1 MSPVIEKNNGFIDK
15 FIGDAIMA
23 IFHLPDEGLKASI
36 EMIEELQKLNDGRN
50 RAGYRPLRIGIGLNT
65 GMLMMGTIG
74 HEDRLST
81 TVIGDTVNLSAR
93 LESLTKEYFT
103 PILVSEFT
111 VSKLQEDN
119 KEYLREIDS
128 VVVKGK
134 TNSVKIF
141 ECFKIDSDD
150 LIEKKI
156 HSRKEFTEAVSF
168 LESEDYETALEKFL
182 KLKDILIGDV
192 ILSFHIIRCQEMID
206 SMKKRVKVAS

>member
-23 IFHLPDEGLKASI
+23 IFHLPEEGLKASV
-36 EMIEELQKLNDGRN
+36 EMIEELQKLNEGRSN
-50 RAGYRPLRIGIGLNT
+50 AGYRALRIGIGLNT

-111 VSKLQEDN
+111 VSKLTEDN
-119 KEYLREIDS
+119 KEYLREIDT

-134 TNSVKIF
+134 RIRLKYLNA
-141 ECFKIDSDD
+141 FK
-150 LIEKKI
+150 LI
-156 HSRKEFTEAVSF
+156 
-168 LESEDYETALEKFL
+168 L
-182 KLKDILIGDV
+182 
-192 ILSFHIIRCQEMID
+192 MI
-206 SMKKRVKVAS
+206 